1 MKLPPGPVSSTQF
14 SNQFYFIFLRRNFHV
29 VNASFVD
36 ALVLEAVDLD
46 DLESI
51 EGILSWRDLKA
62 KEIGLT
68 DVDKRLLM
76 MQKKAQVSHLIVCLI
91 ETTLVRNIAF
101 LSYFLETVLNH
112 NNLAL
117 IEIKNKASRA
127 FLFPFCKMKWP
138 FTKLI
143 IFT

>member
-14 SNQFYFIFLRRNFHV
+14 SNKFDFIFFRRNFHV

-76 MQKKAQVSHLIVCLI
+76 MQKKAQVSHSITCLI

-117 IEIKNKASRA
+117 IEIENKPSRA
-127 FLFPFCKMKWP
+127 FLCPFCKMKWP
-138 FTKLI
+138 LTKLI